1 MNANN
6 DFGMKLKSYRKAREM
21 SQVDFAAFLGIP
33 FRTYQNYESG
43 HRYPRNME
51 VVNKIAVALGV
62 NAVHRAHALGAAGGY
77 IVEANEKGGSR
88 DRRRMEQMVTQLSA
102 MFAGGE
108 IDQESKDKA
117 MAALNAVYWK
127 HKEEN
132 RERYTTKKKKG
143 IPREHD
149 GRTDEPSAKA
159 AVPDAPDT
167 LDN

>member
-1 MNANN
+1 MSENN

-21 SQVDFAAFLGIP
+21 SQADFAAFLGIP

-62 NAVHRAHALGAAGGY
+62 TAEDLLGAAGGY
-77 IVEANEKGGSR
+77 IVEANEKGNSR

-108 IDQESKDKA
+108 IDQESKDAA

-132 RERYTTKKKKG
+132 RQRYTTKKNKG
-143 IPREHD
+143 
-149 GRTDEPSAKA
+149 TPS
-159 AVPDAPDT
+159 DT
-167 LDN
+167 